1 MPALY
6 LKLSRALSESLNT
19 PTKDKYSIIVNYG
32 VFMAKIL
39 EEVILIK
46 LSKIV
51 KDSAGVDSTIADN
64 TILTALE
71 QVVQELVSDTI
82 VVEVEKA

>member
-1 MPALY
+1 MPALC
-6 LKLSRALSESLNT
+6 LKLSREPSESLNT

-51 KDSAGVDSTIADN
+51 KDSADVDVTIADD
-64 TILTALE
+64 TVLAALE
-71 QVVQELVSDTI
+71 QVSQELVGDSI